1 MSDLV
6 EKKSPEVLAAEIRAL
21 TASMLANIIEI
32 GRRMCQ
38 AKEILPH
45 GQFGE
50 WVKTKT
56 GYSQSTAN
64 NFMKLFQEYGA
75 PQESLFGAEVNSQTF
90 GNLPYSKALA
100 LLAVPAEER
109 EDFVR
114 DNHVEEMSTRELQQ
128 AIKERDELRR
138 QLDEEREAAEGAGLK
153 IADLEEKLEASSR
166 ETARQKRIAEQ
177 TKEELEALK
186 AAPVEVA
193 VQAADPEEV
202 QRAVEEALRKAGEAH
217 KAELDAV
224 AQKAKKA
231 NEEREKLQKRL
242 EKVLQDTKTA
252 TESASDGAAQ
262 LEVERL
268 KKELAMA
275 DPVVAE
281 FRGLFGQ
288 ASELVAKLLGLAA
301 RAPEEKK
308 ENLRAALAALGKQM
322 GGGCS

>member
-1 MSDLV
+1 MSGLV

-50 WVKTKT
+50 WVKNET

-75 PQESLFGAEVNSQTF
+75 AQESLFGAEVKSQTF

-109 EDFVR
+109 EDFAR
-114 DNHVEEMSTRELQQ
+114 ENHVEEMSTRELKQ

-138 QLDEEREAAEGAGLK
+138 RLEEEREVAEGAGLR
-153 IADLEEKLEASSR
+153 IAELEEKLEASGQ
-166 ETARQKRIAEQ
+166 EAARQKLAVDKA
-177 TKEELEALK
+177 KEELEALK

-193 VQAADPEEV
+193 IQAADPEEV
-202 QRAVEEALRKAGEAH
+202 QRAVEEALRQAREAH
-217 KAELDAV
+217 KEELDAV
-224 AQKAKKA
+224 TADVKKA
-231 NEEREKLQKRL
+231 NEERERLKEKLKKAE
-242 EKVLQDTKTA
+242 EKAKAA
-252 TESASDGAAQ
+252 TVSAGDGAAH

-281 FRGLFGQ
+281 FKGLFEQ
-288 ASELVAKLLGLAA
+288 ASGLVVKLLELSK

-308 ENLRAALAALGKQM
+308 GNLKAALAALSKQM
-322 GGGCS
+322 GGVD

>member
-1 MSDLV
+1 MNELV

-56 GYSQSTAN
+56 GYSRSTAN

-138 QLDEEREAAEGAGLK
+138 QLDEERAAAEGASLR
-153 IADLEEKLEASSR
+153 ISELEEKLDASGKEA
-166 ETARQKRIAEQ
+166 ARQKTEAEKA
-177 TKEELEALK
+177 KEKLEALMN
-186 AAPVEVA
+186 APVEVA
-193 VQAADPEEV
+193 IQAADPEEV
-202 QRAVEEALRKAGEAH
+202 QRAVEEALRKAKEEH
-217 KAELDAV
+217 KAELDAI
-224 AQKAKKA
+224 AEKAKKA
-231 NEEREKLQKRL
+231 DAERDRLKKKL
-242 EKVLQDTKTA
+242 EKMKYAEETA
-252 TESASDGAAQ
+252 GDGEAQ
-262 LEVERL
+262 REVERL

-281 FRGLFGQ
+281 FKGLFEQ
-288 ASELVAKLLGLAA
+288 ASGLVAKLLGLVDC
-301 RAPEEKK
+301 APEDKQK
-308 ENLRAALAALGKQM
+308 NLRDALDALGRQLEVQ
-322 GGGCS
+322 G

>member
-1 MSDLV
+1 MSGLV

-45 GQFGE
+45 GEFGA
-50 WVKTKT
+50 WVKEET

-64 NFMKLFQEYGA
+64 NFMRLFQEYGA
-75 PQESLFGAEVNSQTF
+75 AQESLFGAEVNSQTF

-153 IADLEEKLEASSR
+153 IADLEEKLEASSQ
-166 ETARQKRIAEQ
+166 ETARQKQIVEQ

-193 VQAADPEEV
+193 IQAADPEEV

-224 AQKAKKA
+224 VQEAKKA
-231 NEEREKLQKRL
+231 NEEREELQKRL
-242 EKVLQDTKTA
+242 KKALQKAKEATA
-252 TESASDGAAQ
+252 SANDGAAQ

-322 GGGCS
+322 GK

>member
-1 MSDLV
+1 MSELV

-109 EDFVR
+109 EEFAR
-114 DNHVEEMSTRELQQ
+114 ENHVEDMSTRELKQ

-138 QLDEEREAAEGAGLK
+138 QLNEERAAAEGASLK
-153 IADLEEKLEASSR
+153 ISELEEKLDASGKEA
-166 ETARQKRIAEQ
+166 ARQKTEAEKA
-177 TKEELEALK
+177 KEKLEALMN
-186 AAPVEVA
+186 APVEVA

-202 QRAVEEALRKAGEAH
+202 QRAVEEALRKAKEEH
-217 KAELDAV
+217 KAELDAM
-224 AQKAKKA
+224 AEKAKKA
-231 NEEREKLQKRL
+231 DAERDRLKKKLAKMKYDA
-242 EKVLQDTKTA
+242 ETA
-252 TESASDGAAQ
+252 GDGEAQ
-262 LEVERL
+262 REVERL

-281 FRGLFGQ
+281 FKGLFEQ
-288 ASELVAKLLGLAA
+288 ASGLVAKLLGLVDC
-301 RAPEEKK
+301 APKDK
-308 ENLRAALAALGKQM
+308 QKNLRDAMAALGRQLEVQ
-322 GGGCS
+322 G

>member
-1 MSDLV
+1 MSELV

-100 LLAVPAEER
+100 LLAVPAEDR

-193 VQAADPEEV
+193 IQAADPEEV
-202 QRAVEEALRKAGEAH
+202 QRAVEEALQQARKAHQAQ
-217 KAELDAV
+217 LDAMTADV
-224 AQKAKKA
+224 KKA
-231 NEEREKLQKRL
+231 NAEREKLK
-242 EKVLQDTKTA
+242 EKLKKA
-252 TESASDGAAQ
+252 EERAKAAAKGPADEAAE

-268 KKELAMA
+268 RKALAMA

-281 FRGLFGQ
+281 FKGLFEQVSGM
-288 ASELVAKLLGLAA
+288 VVKLLDLAQH
-301 RAPEEKK
+301 APEEKK
-308 ENLRAALAALGKQM
+308 ENLRAAMAALGKQM
-322 GGGCS
+322 GGCQ

>member
-1 MSDLV
+1 MSELV

-166 ETARQKRIAEQ
+166 ETARQKRIVEQ

-193 VQAADPEEV
+193 IQAADPEEV
-202 QRAVEEALRKAGEAH
+202 QRAVEEALRKVGEAH
-217 KAELDAV
+217 KAELDAAAKE
-224 AQKAKKA
+224 AQKA

-242 EKVLQDTKTA
+242 KKVLQDAKTA

>member
-1 MSDLV
+1 MNELV

-109 EDFVR
+109 EEFAR
-114 DNHVEEMSTRELQQ
+114 EHHVEDMSTRELKQ

-138 QLDEEREAAEGAGLK
+138 QLDEERAAAEGASLK
-153 IADLEEKLEASSR
+153 ISELEEKLDASGKEA
-166 ETARQKRIAEQ
+166 ARQKTEAEKA
-177 TKEELEALK
+177 KEKLEALMN
-186 AAPVEVA
+186 APVEVA
-193 VQAADPEEV
+193 IQAADPEEV
-202 QRAVEEALRKAGEAH
+202 QRAVEEALRKAKEEH
-217 KAELDAV
+217 QAELDAM
-224 AQKAKKA
+224 AKKA
-231 NEEREKLQKRL
+231 KRADAERDRL
-242 EKVLQDTKTA
+242 KKELAKIQSEAATA
-252 TESASDGAAQ
+252 DGGEARR
-262 LEVERL
+262 EVERL

-281 FRGLFGQ
+281 FKGLFEQ
-288 ASELVAKLLGLAA
+288 ASGLVAKLLGLVAC
-301 RAPEEKK
+301 APEDKK
-308 ENLRAALAALGKQM
+308 KNLRDAMAALGRQLEVQ
-322 GGGCS
+322 G

>member
-1 MSDLV
+1 MSELV

-166 ETARQKRIAEQ
+166 ETARQKQIAEQ

-193 VQAADPEEV
+193 IQAADPEEV

-224 AQKAKKA
+224 VQEAKKA
-231 NEEREKLQKRL
+231 NEERDRLKKKLQKMKDAA
-242 EKVLQDTKTA
+242 E
-252 TESASDGAAQ
+252 TEDDGEARR
-262 LEVERL
+262 EVERL

-281 FRGLFGQ
+281 FKGLFEQ
-288 ASELVAKLLGLAA
+288 ASGLVAKLLGLAD
-301 RAPEEKK
+301 RAPEDKK
-308 ENLRAALAALGKQM
+308 QNLRDALAALGKQM
-322 GGGCS
+322 GK

>member
-1 MSDLV
+1 MSELV

-100 LLAVPAEER
+100 LLAIPAEER
-109 EDFVR
+109 EEFACE
-114 DNHVEEMSTRELQQ
+114 NHVEEMSTRELKQ
-128 AIKERDELRR
+128 AIKERDELRK
-138 QLDEEREAAEGAGLK
+138 QLEEERAAAEGASLR
-153 IADLEEKLEASSR
+153 ISELEEKLDASGKEA
-166 ETARQKRIAEQ
+166 ARQKTEAEKA
-177 TKEELEALK
+177 KEKLEALMN
-186 AAPVEVA
+186 APVEVA
-193 VQAADPEEV
+193 IQAADPKEV
-202 QRAVEEALRKAGEAH
+202 QMAVEEALRKAKEEH
-217 KAELDAV
+217 QAELDAM
-224 AQKAKKA
+224 AQKAKRA
-231 NEEREKLQKRL
+231 DAERDRLKKEL
-242 EKVLQDTKTA
+242 EKIQSAAATA
-252 TESASDGAAQ
+252 DGGEARR
-262 LEVERL
+262 EVERL

-281 FRGLFGQ
+281 FKGLFEQ
-288 ASELVAKLLGLAA
+288 ASGLVAKLLGLVDC
-301 RAPEEKK
+301 APEDKRK
-308 ENLRAALAALGKQM
+308 NLRDAMAALGRQLEVQ
-322 GGGCS
+322 G

>member
-1 MSDLV
+1 MSGLV

-50 WVKTKT
+50 WVKNET

-75 PQESLFGAEVNSQTF
+75 AQESLFGAEVKSQTF

-166 ETARQKRIAEQ
+166 ETARQKQIAEQ

-193 VQAADPEEV
+193 IQAADPEEV
-202 QRAVEEALRKAGEAH
+202 QRAVEEALRKVGEAH

-224 AQKAKKA
+224 AKEAQKA
-231 NEEREKLQKRL
+231 NEEREELQKRL
-242 EKVLQDTKTA
+242 KKALQKAKEATA
-252 TESASDGAAQ
+252 SANDGAAQ

-322 GGGCS
+322 GGGQA

>member
-1 MSDLV
+1 MNELV

-114 DNHVEEMSTRELQQ
+114 DNHVEDMSTRELKQ

-138 QLDEEREAAEGAGLK
+138 QLNEERAAAEGASLK
-153 IADLEEKLEASSR
+153 ISELEEKLDASGKEA
-166 ETARQKRIAEQ
+166 ARQKTEAEKA
-177 TKEELEALK
+177 KEKLEALMN
-186 AAPVEVA
+186 APVEVA
-193 VQAADPEEV
+193 IQAADPKEV
-202 QRAVEEALRKAGEAH
+202 QMAVEEAMRKAKEEH
-217 KAELDAV
+217 QAELDAM
-224 AQKAKKA
+224 AKKA
-231 NEEREKLQKRL
+231 KRADAERDRL
-242 EKVLQDTKTA
+242 KKELAKIQSAAATA
-252 TESASDGAAQ
+252 DGGEARR
-262 LEVERL
+262 EVERL

-281 FRGLFGQ
+281 FKGLFEQ
-288 ASELVAKLLGLAA
+288 ASGLVAKLLGLVAC
-301 RAPEEKK
+301 APEDKK
-308 ENLRAALAALGKQM
+308 KNLRDAMAALGRQLEVQ
-322 GGGCS
+322 G

>member
-109 EDFVR
+109 EGFVR
-114 DNHVEEMSTRELQQ
+114 DNRVEEMSTRELKQ
-128 AIKERDELRR
+128 AIKERDELRK
-138 QLDEEREAAEGAGLK
+138 QLDEERTAAEGAGLK
-153 IADLEEKLEASSR
+153 IAELEERLEASGK
-166 ETARQKRIAEQ
+166 EAARQKRIAEQ

-193 VQAADPEEV
+193 IQSADPEEV

-224 AQKAKKA
+224 VQEAQKA
-231 NEEREKLQKRL
+231 NEERAELQKRL
-242 EKVLQDTKTA
+242 KKALQKAKAA
-252 TESASDGAAQ
+252 TESANNGAAQ
-262 LEVERL
+262 QEVERL

-288 ASELVAKLLGLAA
+288 ASELVAKLLDLAD
-301 RAPEEKK
+301 RAPEDKK
-308 ENLRAALAALGKQM
+308 QNLRDALAALGKQM
-322 GGGCS
+322 GGGQA

>member
-1 MSDLV
+1 MSELV

-75 PQESLFGAEVNSQTF
+75 AQESLFGAEVKSQTF

-166 ETARQKRIAEQ
+166 ETARQKQIVEQ

-193 VQAADPEEV
+193 IQAADPEEV
-202 QRAVEEALRKAGEAH
+202 QRAVEEALQQARKAHQAQ
-217 KAELDAV
+217 LDAMTADV
-224 AQKAKKA
+224 KKA
-231 NEEREKLQKRL
+231 HAEREKLK
-242 EKVLQDTKTA
+242 EKLKKA
-252 TESASDGAAQ
+252 EERAKAAAKGPADEAAE

-268 KKELAMA
+268 RKALAMA

-281 FRGLFGQ
+281 FKGLFEQVSGM
-288 ASELVAKLLGLAA
+288 VVKLLDLAQH
-301 RAPEEKK
+301 APEEQK
-308 ENLRAALAALGKQM
+308 ENLRAAMAALGKQM
-322 GGGCS
+322 GGCQ

>member
-114 DNHVEEMSTRELQQ
+114 DNHVEEMSTRELKQ

-138 QLDEEREAAEGAGLK
+138 QLNEERAAAEGASLR
-153 IADLEEKLEASSR
+153 ISDLEEKLEA
-166 ETARQKRIAEQ
+166 
-177 TKEELEALK
+177 LK
-186 AAPVEVA
+186 NAPVEVA

-202 QRAVEEALRKAGEAH
+202 QRAVDEALQKARAAH
-217 KAELDAV
+217 REELEAV
-224 AQKAKKA
+224 AEEAKKA
-231 NEEREKLQKRL
+231 NEDRDKLKKQLKQALQKA
-242 EKVLQDTKTA
+242 EA
-252 TESASDGAAQ
+252 APESANDGAAQ
-262 LEVERL
+262 REVERL

-281 FRGLFGQ
+281 FKGLFEQ
-288 ASELVAKLLGLAA
+288 ASGLVAKLLGLVDC
-301 RAPEEKK
+301 APKDK
-308 ENLRAALAALGKQM
+308 QGNLRNALAALGGKLVEQ
-322 GGGCS
+322 

>member
-1 MSDLV
+1 MNELV

-114 DNHVEEMSTRELQQ
+114 DNHVEEMSTRELKQ

-138 QLDEEREAAEGAGLK
+138 QLDEERAAAEGASLK
-153 IADLEEKLEASSR
+153 ISELEEKLDASGKEA
-166 ETARQKRIAEQ
+166 ARQKTEAEKA
-177 TKEELEALK
+177 KEKLEALMN
-186 AAPVEVA
+186 APVEVA
-193 VQAADPEEV
+193 IQAADPEEV
-202 QRAVEEALRKAGEAH
+202 QRAVEEALRKAKEEH
-217 KAELDAV
+217 QAELDAM

-231 NEEREKLQKRL
+231 DAERDRLKKKLAKMKYDA
-242 EKVLQDTKTA
+242 ETA
-252 TESASDGAAQ
+252 GDGEAQ
-262 LEVERL
+262 REVERL

-281 FRGLFGQ
+281 FKGLFEQ
-288 ASELVAKLLGLAA
+288 ASGLVAKLLGLVDC
-301 RAPEEKK
+301 APKDK
-308 ENLRAALAALGKQM
+308 QKNLRDAMAALGRQLEVQ
-322 GGGCS
+322 G

>member
-1 MSDLV
+1 MSELV

-114 DNHVEEMSTRELQQ
+114 VNHVEEMSTRELQQ

-166 ETARQKRIAEQ
+166 ETARQKQIVEQ

-193 VQAADPEEV
+193 IQAADPEEV
-202 QRAVEEALRKAGEAH
+202 QRAVEEALRKVGEAH

-224 AQKAKKA
+224 AKEAKKA
-231 NEEREKLQKRL
+231 NEEREELQKRL
-242 EKVLQDTKTA
+242 KKALQKAKEA
-252 TESASDGAAQ
+252 TSSANDGAAQ

-288 ASELVAKLLGLAA
+288 ASELVAKLLELAA
-301 RAPEEKK
+301 RAPEDKRQ
-308 ENLRAALAALGKQM
+308 NLREALAALGNQM
-322 GGGCS
+322 RK

>member
-1 MSDLV
+1 MSGLV

-75 PQESLFGAEVNSQTF
+75 AQESLFGAEIKSQTF

-100 LLAVPAEER
+100 LLAIPAEER
-109 EDFVR
+109 EEFAR
-114 DNHVEEMSTRELQQ
+114 ENHVEDMSTRELKQ

-138 QLDEEREAAEGAGLK
+138 QLNEERAAAEGASLR
-153 IADLEEKLEASSR
+153 ISELEEKLDASGKEA
-166 ETARQKRIAEQ
+166 ARQKTEAEKA
-177 TKEELEALK
+177 KEKLEALMN
-186 AAPVEVA
+186 APVEVA
-193 VQAADPEEV
+193 IQAADPKEV
-202 QRAVEEALRKAGEAH
+202 QMAVEEALRKAKEEH
-217 KAELDAV
+217 QAELDAM
-224 AQKAKKA
+224 AQKAKRA
-231 NEEREKLQKRL
+231 DAERDRLKKEL
-242 EKVLQDTKTA
+242 EKIQSAAATA
-252 TESASDGAAQ
+252 DGGEARR
-262 LEVERL
+262 EVERL

-281 FRGLFGQ
+281 FKGLFEQ
-288 ASELVAKLLGLAA
+288 ASGLVAKLLGLVDC
-301 RAPEEKK
+301 APEDKRK
-308 ENLRAALAALGKQM
+308 NLRDAMAALGRQLEVQ
-322 GGGCS
+322 G

>member
-1 MSDLV
+1 MNELV

-138 QLDEEREAAEGAGLK
+138 QLDEERAAAEGASLR
-153 IADLEEKLEASSR
+153 ISELEEKLDASGKEA
-166 ETARQKRIAEQ
+166 ARQKTEAEKA
-177 TKEELEALK
+177 KEKLEALMN
-186 AAPVEVA
+186 APVEVA
-193 VQAADPEEV
+193 IQAADPEEV
-202 QRAVEEALRKAGEAH
+202 QRAVEEALRKAKEEH
-217 KAELDAV
+217 KAELDAM
-224 AQKAKKA
+224 AEKAKKA
-231 NEEREKLQKRL
+231 DAARDRLKKKLAKIQS
-242 EKVLQDTKTA
+242 EAATA
-252 TESASDGAAQ
+252 DGGEARR
-262 LEVERL
+262 EVERL

-281 FRGLFGQ
+281 FKGLFEQ
-288 ASELVAKLLGLAA
+288 ASGLVAKLLGLVDC
-301 RAPEEKK
+301 APEDKRK
-308 ENLRAALAALGKQM
+308 NLRDAMAALGRQLEVQ
-322 GGGCS
+322 G

>member
-1 MSDLV
+1 MSGLV

-50 WVKTKT
+50 WVKNET

-75 PQESLFGAEVNSQTF
+75 AQESLFGAEVKSQTF

-166 ETARQKRIAEQ
+166 ETARQKQIAEQ

-193 VQAADPEEV
+193 IQAADPEEV
-202 QRAVEEALRKAGEAH
+202 QRAVEEALRKVGEAH

-224 AQKAKKA
+224 AKEAQKA
-231 NEEREKLQKRL
+231 NEEREELQKRL
-242 EKVLQDTKTA
+242 KKALQKAKEATA
-252 TESASDGAAQ
+252 SANDGAAQ

>member
-1 MSDLV
+1 MSELV

-109 EDFVR
+109 EEFAR
-114 DNHVEEMSTRELQQ
+114 EHHVEDMSTRELKQ

-138 QLDEEREAAEGAGLK
+138 QLNEERAAAEGASLK
-153 IADLEEKLEASSR
+153 ISDLEEKLEA
-166 ETARQKRIAEQ
+166 
-177 TKEELEALK
+177 LK
-186 AAPVEVA
+186 NAPVEVA
-193 VQAADPEEV
+193 IQAADPEEV
-202 QRAVEEALRKAGEAH
+202 QRAVEEALRKAKEEH
-217 KAELDAV
+217 KAELDAM
-224 AQKAKKA
+224 AEKAKKA
-231 NEEREKLQKRL
+231 DAERDRLKKKL
-242 EKVLQDTKTA
+242 EKMKYAAETA
-252 TESASDGAAQ
+252 GDGEAQ
-262 LEVERL
+262 REVERL

-281 FRGLFGQ
+281 FKGLFEQ
-288 ASELVAKLLGLAA
+288 ASGLVAKLLGMVNC
-301 RAPEEKK
+301 APKDK
-308 ENLRAALAALGKQM
+308 QKNLRDALDALGRQLEVQR
-322 GGGCS
+322 

>member
-1 MSDLV
+1 MSELV

-109 EDFVR
+109 EEFAR
-114 DNHVEEMSTRELQQ
+114 ENHVEDMSTRELQQ

-138 QLDEEREAAEGAGLK
+138 QLDEERAAAEGASLK
-153 IADLEEKLEASSR
+153 ISELEEKLDASGKEA
-166 ETARQKRIAEQ
+166 ARQKTEAEKA
-177 TKEELEALK
+177 KEKLEALMN
-186 AAPVEVA
+186 APVEVA
-193 VQAADPEEV
+193 IQAADPEEV
-202 QRAVEEALRKAGEAH
+202 QRAVEEAMRKAKEEH
-217 KAELDAV
+217 QAELDAM
-224 AQKAKKA
+224 AKKA
-231 NEEREKLQKRL
+231 KRADAERDRL
-242 EKVLQDTKTA
+242 KKELAKIQSAAATA
-252 TESASDGAAQ
+252 DGGEARR
-262 LEVERL
+262 EVERL

-281 FRGLFGQ
+281 FKGLFEQ
-288 ASELVAKLLGLAA
+288 ASGLVAKLLGLVAC
-301 RAPEEKK
+301 APEDKK
-308 ENLRAALAALGKQM
+308 KNLRDAMAALGRQLEVQ
-322 GGGCS
+322 G

>member
-1 MSDLV
+1 MSELV

-75 PQESLFGAEVNSQTF
+75 AQESLFGAEVKSQTF

-109 EDFVR
+109 EDFAR
-114 DNHVEEMSTRELQQ
+114 NNHVEEMSTRELQQ

-217 KAELDAV
+217 KAELDAMTADV
-224 AQKAKKA
+224 KKA
-231 NEEREKLQKRL
+231 NAEREKLK
-242 EKVLQDTKTA
+242 EKLKKA
-252 TESASDGAAQ
+252 EERAKAAAKGPADEAAE

-268 KKELAMA
+268 RKALAMA

-281 FRGLFGQ
+281 FKGLFEQVSGM
-288 ASELVAKLLGLAA
+288 VVKLLDLAQH
-301 RAPEEKK
+301 APEEKK
-308 ENLRAALAALGKQM
+308 ENLRAAMAALGKQM
-322 GGGCS
+322 GGCQ

>member
-1 MSDLV
+1 MSELV

-64 NFMKLFQEYGA
+64 NFMRLFQEYGA
-75 PQESLFGAEVNSQTF
+75 PQESLFGAEINSQTF

-166 ETARQKRIAEQ
+166 ETARQKQIVEQ

-193 VQAADPEEV
+193 IQAADPEEV

-224 AQKAKKA
+224 AKEAKKA
-231 NEEREKLQKRL
+231 NEEREELQKRL
-242 EKVLQDTKTA
+242 KKALQKA
-252 TESASDGAAQ
+252 KEASASANDGAAQ

-288 ASELVAKLLGLAA
+288 ASELVAKLLELAA

>member
-1 MSDLV
+1 MSELV

-166 ETARQKRIAEQ
+166 ETARQKQIVEQ

-193 VQAADPEEV
+193 IQAADPEEV
-202 QRAVEEALRKAGEAH
+202 QRAVEDALRKAREAH

-224 AQKAKKA
+224 AKEAKKA
-231 NEEREKLQKRL
+231 NEEREELQKRL
-242 EKVLQDTKTA
+242 KKALQKAKEATA
-252 TESASDGAAQ
+252 SANDGAAQ

-288 ASELVAKLLGLAA
+288 ASELVAKLLELAD
-301 RAPEEKK
+301 RAPKDK
-308 ENLRAALAALGKQM
+308 QGNLRNALAALGRKM
-322 GGGCS
+322 VER